1 MKNGLLQGAAALG
14 TFTGFVGVCTKD
26 PLLAGVAAALFIA
39 LAWHQSATKE
49 ITA

>member
-39 LAWHQSATKE
+39 LAWHQSATKG